1 MPDPIAFY
9 FDFASPYGYLA
20 STKIDA
26 LAGKHGRSVDW
37 RPIMLGAAMKVTGG
51 RPLVQ
56 IPLRDDYSR
65 RDMPRFGRYLGV
77 PFEFP
82 PTMPILTLAAAR
94 AYYWCRDGDPDLAH
108 RLAKALCHAHFGE
121 GRDIAQPEQVAQV
134 AATLDIDPQA
144 LQEAIQTPEIK
155 ERLKAETSAALE
167 AGVFGSPFFIVDGE
181 PFWGADRLD
190 QLDRWLETGGF

>member
-20 STKIDA
+20 STRIDA
-26 LAGKHGRSVDW
+26 LAEKHGRSVDW

-56 IPLRDDYSR
+56 IPLRDDYSY
-65 RDMPRFGRYLGV
+65 RDMPRFARYLGV

-82 PTMPILTLAAAR
+82 PTMPILTLAASR
-94 AYYWCRDGDPDLAH
+94 AYYWCRDSDPDLA
-108 RLAKALCHAHFGE
+108 RNLAKTLCHAHFGE
-121 GRDIAQPEQVAQV
+121 GRDIAQPEQVAEV

-155 ERLKAETSAALE
+155 DRLKAETAAALE
-167 AGVFGSPFFIVDGE
+167 IGVFGSPFFVVDGE

>member
-20 STKIDA
+20 STQIDG
-26 LAGKHGRSVDW
+26 LAEKHDRSVEW

-56 IPLRDDYSR
+56 IPMRDEYSR
-65 RDMPRFGRYLGV
+65 RDMPRFARYLGV
-77 PFEFP
+77 PFKFP
-82 PTMPILTLAAAR
+82 PVMPILTLAAAR
-94 AYYWCRDGDPDLAH
+94 AFYWCRDRDPDLAH
-108 RLAKALCHAHFGE
+108 RLAKDLYNAHFGE
-121 GRDIAQPEQVAQV
+121 GLDIAQPEQVAAV
-134 AATLDIDPQA
+134 ARKLDIDEQDLLENVQA
-144 LQEAIQTPEIK
+144 PEIK
-155 ERLKAETSAALE
+155 ERLKAETEKALA

-181 PFWGADRLD
+181 PFWGADRLG